1 MTSFKWAMFAEGSV
15 AGIGVV
21 VAFLRGPE
29 TGRKK

>member
-1 MTSFKWAMFAEGSV
+1 MLAEESV

-29 TGRKK
+29 SERKRMKI